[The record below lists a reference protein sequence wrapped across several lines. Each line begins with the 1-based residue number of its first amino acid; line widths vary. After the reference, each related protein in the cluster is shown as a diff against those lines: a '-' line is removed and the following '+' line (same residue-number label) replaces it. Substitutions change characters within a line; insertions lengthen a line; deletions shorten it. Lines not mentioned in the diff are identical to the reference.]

1 MAGEEDQSTWL
12 PKPPPPRPARRD
24 AAIDAALR
32 KFDGEKEAPE
42 PVRERRERRSWTRR
56 PQFAVAVSAMLL
68 LIIGIPAALVGIRN
82 APHSVERSSPPA
94 VQYAPAAPPAAARLP
109 APVATTDVA
118 QTPASPPVAP
128 AKPASPSSNSAE
140 AKVSAPTETLAAEPP
155 MVAAPPAPAPVV
167 AAAPPPPPPPPPPPS
182 PPAAVASEQGM
193 ADNVVVTGSRM
204 RKPALEAPS
213 AARSMSSGQKY
224 ANFLSRLQSAVRTGN
239 HSEVIALIDFPLRVN
254 APGGAR
260 IYRDPASVERD
271 FDQIFTA
278 RVKRAIVR
286 QRADRLFVR
295 DQGAMI
301 GDGEVWFDQT
311 CPNAACSPPGPVFI
325 RAVNP

>member
-1 MAGEEDQSTWL
+1 MAGEEDQQTWL

-32 KFDGEKEAPE
+32 KFGEEEAPA
-42 PVRERRERRSWTRR
+42 PVRERPERRSWTRR

-82 APHSVERSSPPA
+82 APHNVESASPPA
-94 VQYAPAAPPAAARLP
+94 VQYEPAAPPARARLP
-109 APVATTDVA
+109 APVATADVGP
-118 QTPASPPVAP
+118 TPPSPPVAP
-128 AKPASPSSNSAE
+128 AKPASPQSKSVE

-155 MVAAPPAPAPVV
+155 MVAASPAPAPMV
-167 AAAPPPPPPPPPPPS
+167 AAAPPPPPPPPP

-204 RKPALEAPS
+204 RKPALDAPS
-213 AARSMSSGQKY
+213 AARSMSPGQKY
-224 ANFLSRLQSAVRTGN
+224 ADFLSRLQSAARAGN
-239 HSEVIALIDFPLRVN
+239 HGEIIALIDFPLRVN
-254 APGGAR
+254 AAPGGAR

-271 FDQIFTA
+271 FDRIFTA
-278 RVKRAIVR
+278 RVKRAILR
-286 QRADRLFVR
+286 QRAERLFVR